1 MKNWNEKLK
10 INVNILFF
18 LKKYLRGTKWR
29 IGKKN

>member
-1 MKNWNEKLK
+1 MKNWKEKLK

-18 LKKYLRGTKWR
+18 LKKYLRGTQWK